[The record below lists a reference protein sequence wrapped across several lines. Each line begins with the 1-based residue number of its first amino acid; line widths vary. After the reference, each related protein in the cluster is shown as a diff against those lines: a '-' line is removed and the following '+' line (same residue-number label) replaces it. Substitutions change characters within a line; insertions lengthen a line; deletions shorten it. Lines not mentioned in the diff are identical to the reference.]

1 MKGKHLFILAIF
13 LFSSVQIRA
22 TALSCDIIYIDG
34 EEWYLMAKPLTFDHQ
49 LRDRIDGFLP
59 ENRCWTTA
67 DPMGYTAFW
76 EIVDDYLYLLRI
88 EACVYDKATKQDS
101 TLVYSADDLKPIVGS
116 YYQKGRICA
125 RWVST
130 EKDIAVGQG
139 DMIWCSTAFFYRNME
154 TERLLKIEQGKVTQ
168 SRTYHNYRREGM
180 SLMEIQDVVCRRFPW
195 QEYPEYRGHKL
206 NFSMKDFQVDSIGR
220 VVDFE
225 VYRIW
230 DPTSKQ
236 EIKDTVRFRSL
247 TESYKEVLKTIYP
260 WSIAYCNG
268 KYFALQGRSFPLI
281 RLNMT
286 IFEKEDTLKRCV
298 KNELDF

>member
-1 MKGKHLFILAIF
+1 
-13 LFSSVQIRA
+13 
-22 TALSCDIIYIDG
+22 
-34 EEWYLMAKPLTFDHQ
+34 MAKPLTFDHQ

-116 YYQKGRICA
+116 YYQNGRICA

-139 DMIWCSTAFFYRNME
+139 DMVWCSTAFFYRNME

-168 SRTYHNYRREGM
+168 SPTYHNYRREGM
-180 SLMEIQDVVCRRFPW
+180 NLWEVQDEICRCFPW
-195 QEYPEYRGHKL
+195 QEYPEYRGHRL
-206 NFSMKDFQVDSIGR
+206 DFSMKDFQVDSTGH
-220 VVDFE
+220 VLDFE

-230 DPTSKQ
+230 DVTAKQ
-236 EIKDTVRFRSL
+236 EIKDTARYRSL
-247 TESYKEVLKTIYP
+247 AESYKAVLKTIYP

-268 KYFALQGRSFPLI
+268 KYFAVQDWTFPLI
-281 RLNMT
+281 RWNMP
-286 IFEKEDTLKRCV
+286 IVEKEDTLKHRV